1 MDPTSIGVACSIT
14 GPGEGQVGGHLQ
26 FLYRSAL
33 LRHGRPCREAS
44 LTPRDADLRSDWSM
58 TRGEKNQ
65 GDDHGNAVEMGPL
78 AVPAALPGRGQP
90 RVRGPAGPPWRGVG
104 RLG

>member
-58 TRGEKNQ
+58 TRGEKTKEEIMAMLSRW
-65 GDDHGNAVEMGPL
+65 D
-78 AVPAALPGRGQP
+78 
-90 RVRGPAGPPWRGVG
+90 PWRDVARFQEEVSRMFED
-104 RLG
+104 RLTLRGGES